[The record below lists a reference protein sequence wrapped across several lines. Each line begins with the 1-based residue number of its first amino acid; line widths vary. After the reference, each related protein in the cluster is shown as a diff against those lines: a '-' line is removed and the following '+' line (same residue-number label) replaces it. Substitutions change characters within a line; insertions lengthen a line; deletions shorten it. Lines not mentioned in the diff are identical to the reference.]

1 VTGIAESM
9 ADVFD
14 YVWHRFRSRL
24 TGLEDAEYFWEPVA
38 DCWSVRQAT
47 DGRWVIDG
55 AGGDVSAGPPP
66 DPPPVTTI
74 AWRIGHIG
82 LTFIGFGDRLF
93 AAGAAGVDDVTMPG
107 SAAAAVSFLDHSY
120 HSYWRDKFAGITAD
134 RWWQPIGPAFGPY
147 GTNSTA
153 DLALHVLDEFSHHA
167 AEIGLLRDLYA
178 NRATLRAG

>member
-1 VTGIAESM
+1 MAGIAESV

-14 YVWHRFRSRL
+14 YTWRRSQDRL
-24 TGLEDAEYFWEPVA
+24 AGLTDAEYFWAPV
-38 DCWSVRQAT
+38 DGCWSVRQAS

-66 DPPPVTTI
+66 DPPPVTTM

-93 AAGAAGVDDVTMPG
+93 GAGTIGVDDVPMPG
-107 SAAAAVSFLDHSY
+107 SAAMAVSFLDRSY
-120 HSYWRDKFAGITAD
+120 HDYWRDKLAGITAD

-147 GTNSTA
+147 ANNSTA
-153 DLALHVLDEFSHHA
+153 DLALHVLDEFIHHS
-167 AEIGLLRDLYA
+167 AEVGLLRDLYPH
-178 NRATLRAG
+178 RATLGGG